1 MYIKFHDKIIDNDKH
16 FKNMILLMYST
27 RVMYMIINNIVQF
40 NDVNKL
46 LYKHKTWRQN
56 VNVIIVGTL
65 ERHMPYPSHVI
76 STCIRADQSN
86 ELV

>member
-1 MYIKFHDKIIDNDKH
+1 
-16 FKNMILLMYST
+16 
-27 RVMYMIINNIVQF
+27 MYMIINNIVQF
-40 NDVNKL
+40 NDVNRL

-76 STCIRADQSN
+76 STCITTDQSN
-86 ELV
+86 DLV